1 MRRDP
6 QGVTLPEDSVRR
18 EANHAD
24 NKMRHAWK
32 HRRRLRSTARAVVR
46 ARGEETPSELEP
58 SGDEEEE
65 EEREVISSPPKIL
78 PSPGGLFVWQAGIPA
93 SACRVKCPRADAD
106 GVSSPPPQFG
116 LTLVCSV
123 LLGMHI
129 CICWCTNDLLI
140 QSLVGSLTFVGYRCH
155 CAHDYGVVIIG
166 RWGCGA
172 LAQEGPS
179 LVFPA
184 GVFPV

>member
-65 EEREVISSPPKIL
+65 EREVISSPPKIL

-93 SACRVKCPRADAD
+93 SACRVKCPGRMPMGCPAHRH
-106 GVSSPPPQFG
+106 SSG
-116 LTLVCSV
+116 SHWYV
-123 LLGMHI
+123 LSYWE
-129 CICWCTNDLLI
+129 C
-140 QSLVGSLTFVGYRCH
+140 TFVFAGAQMTYL
-155 CAHDYGVVIIG
+155 YGV
-166 RWGCGA
+166 
-172 LAQEGPS
+172 L
-179 LVFPA
+179 
-184 GVFPV
+184 